1 MPSMAAGWSTREGIR
16 VHPGGAS
23 IPRAGDS
30 LDFRWLD
37 HSVSRGV
44 RKMSRWGRHSR
55 TLLGLVSIA
64 ASCHTGL
71 LRGADVPPQQ
81 DQQPVA
87 SAANPKESQAAS
99 ADADDLSPGGLWRH
113 RDKVIQIQQ
122 AILDSLVT
130 SDGKPLSRN
139 PGQPFTY
146 EEATYDKPNR
156 DWWWN
161 AGRFTVVILGSL
173 VLTYFTAGVALPYV
187 GAAIGGA
194 SGLTGAAAVSHGL
207 AILGGGAIA
216 AGGFGIAGGTV
227 VVGLVTDLAISTAL
241 DYSLRSFRTEAGL
254 EALNLAMQ
262 HVDSNHDQ
270 KGAWEELH
278 AEAVKAASDRDK
290 YCVVSHAVASAFLRW
305 AADEN
310 IERALAT
317 KSDDAAEI
325 TMSDRQQV
333 LMAAAIRLLEDV
345 RRLEPDSSLVHHALG
360 NLYWWLSVRGG
371 FAKPVDTSSTL
382 AVPASARIQ
391 VTNDDEVGCFQAAIW
406 HYAAGAASEP
416 RNVHVRV
423 NWANAL
429 QADGTL
435 HEAIGVMSG
444 ALPFIEACRASDQA
458 QLLRTSAMLQYQAF
472 TRSPLYERVTAGG
485 AYPSLEESPLLM
497 ASMQGY
503 TRALEIDE
511 NDLGSVTSLAQIY
524 RQAEPTRLDAP
535 TSVLSVEEVQFRLI
549 KTVLKQEEALEDMER
564 SDLPEGYEP
573 GQLFAHYQDLLR
585 WSFSSL
591 AQLPLRGENLER
603 LHYRTRNCVKF
614 AARNKLETW
623 PVDREVVFAVRN
635 ACKKYN
641 DNNGYFSSDY
651 PLEAIDEAL
660 KERVKQ

>member
-1 MPSMAAGWSTREGIR
+1 MSHWGNQTRG
-16 VHPGGAS
+16 
-23 IPRAGDS
+23 
-30 LDFRWLD
+30 LF
-37 HSVSRGV
+37 
-44 RKMSRWGRHSR
+44 
-55 TLLGLVSIA
+55 GLVVIA
-64 ASCHTGL
+64 ASCHACAPQ
-71 LRGADVPPQQ
+71 GADVASQP

-87 SAANPKESQAAS
+87 SASNHKDSR
-99 ADADDLSPGGLWRH
+99 DTRGDDLLPDGLWRH

-122 AILDSLVT
+122 AILDSRVT
-130 SDGKPLSRN
+130 SDGKPLSHN
-139 PGQPFTY
+139 PGKPFTY

-156 DWWWN
+156 DWWWS

-216 AGGFGIAGGTV
+216 AGGFGVAGGTL

-241 DYSLRSFRTEAGL
+241 EYSLRSFHTEEGL
-254 EALNLAMQ
+254 EALDLAMQ

-270 KGAWEELH
+270 TGAWEELH
-278 AEAVKAASDRDK
+278 AESVKAAADQDK
-290 YCVVSHAVASAFLRW
+290 YCVVAHAVASAFLRW

-310 IERALAT
+310 IERALAAT
-317 KSDDAAEI
+317 NAEAAEV

-333 LMAAAIRLLEDV
+333 LMTAALRLLEDV
-345 RRLEPDSSLVHHALG
+345 RQLEPDSSLVHHALG

-371 FAKPVDTSSTL
+371 FAKPVDTTAGL
-382 AVPASARIQ
+382 AIPASSRIRA
-391 VTNDDEVGCFQAAIW
+391 TSDDELGCFQAALW

-416 RNVHVRV
+416 RNVHVRI

-435 HEAIGVMSG
+435 HEAISVISG
-444 ALPFIEACRASDQA
+444 ALPFIESCRALDQA

-472 TRSPLYERVTAGG
+472 TRSPLYDRVTAGG
-485 AYPSLEESPLLM
+485 AHPSLQESPLLM
-497 ASMQGY
+497 ASMQAY
-503 TRALEIDE
+503 TKSLEIDE

-524 RQAEPTRLDAP
+524 RQAEPTKLDAP
-535 TSVLSVEEVQFRLI
+535 ASILSVEEVQFRLI
-549 KTVLKQEEALEDMER
+549 KTVLKQEEALEDMNR

-573 GQLFAHYQDLLR
+573 GQLFTHYQDLLR
-585 WSFSSL
+585 WSFAGL
-591 AQLPLRGENLER
+591 AKLPLEGDTLER

-614 AARNKLETW
+614 VARNKLKNW

-641 DNNGYFSSDY
+641 DSNSYFSSDY
-651 PLEAIDEAL
+651 PLDAIDEAL
-660 KERVKQ
+660 KERPKQ